1 MSAPTD
7 SPDAASVERFI
18 PAPAA
23 AIFDLLADPARH
35 RDIDGSGT
43 VQGPPAGSQRLVLG
57 STFGMDMKAG
67 FGYTMVNTVVEFET
81 DRRIAWQPRPDKAF
95 LRPFVGGRI
104 WRYELEPSDD
114 GGTVVTETFDW
125 STSKS
130 TQYVELMGWP
140 KRNEANVNATLDRLV
155 AYFEHRADL

>member
-1 MSAPTD
+1 MADKSVSATRT
-7 SPDAASVERFI
+7 V
-18 PAPAA
+18 PAPPDKVFA
-23 AIFDLLADPARH
+23 LLRDPSMH
-35 RDIDGSGT
+35 SVIDGSGH
-43 VQGPPAGSQRLVLG
+43 VLG
-57 STFGMDMKAG
+57 ARTKTKELSLGDKFTTSNRIVLPYLIA
-67 FGYTMVNTVVEFET
+67 NTVVEFEQ
-81 DRRIAWQPRPDKAF
+81 DRRIAWAH
-95 LRPFVGGRI
+95 LGGWR
-104 WRYELEPSDD
+104 WRYELTAADD

>member
-1 MSAPTD
+1 MADKSVSATRT
-7 SPDAASVERFI
+7 V
-18 PAPAA
+18 PAPHDKVFA
-23 AIFDLLADPARH
+23 LLRDPSMH
-35 RDIDGSGT
+35 SVIDGGGHVMGARTKVKELS
-43 VQGPPAGSQRLVLG
+43 LG
-57 STFGMDMKAG
+57 DKFTTSNRIVVPYLIA
-67 FGYTMVNTVVEFET
+67 NTVVEFEQ
-81 DRRIAWQPRPDKAF
+81 DRQIAWAH
-95 LRPFVGGRI
+95 LGGWR
-104 WRYELEPSDD
+104 WRYELSPSDD

>member
-1 MSAPTD
+1 MADKSVSATRT
-7 SPDAASVERFI
+7 V
-18 PAPAA
+18 PAPPDKVFA
-23 AIFDLLADPARH
+23 LLRDPSMH
-35 RDIDGSGT
+35 SVIDGSGH
-43 VQGPPAGSQRLVLG
+43 VLG
-57 STFGMDMKAG
+57 SRTKVKELSLGDKFTTSNRIVLPYLIA
-67 FGYTMVNTVVEFET
+67 NTVVEFEQ
-81 DRRIAWQPRPDKAF
+81 DRRIAWAH
-95 LRPFVGGRI
+95 LGGWR

-140 KRNEANVNATLDRLV
+140 KRNEANVNATLDRLA

>member
-1 MSAPTD
+1 MADKSVSATRT
-7 SPDAASVERFI
+7 V
-18 PAPAA
+18 PAPPDKVFA
-23 AIFDLLADPARH
+23 LLRDPSMH
-35 RDIDGSGT
+35 SVIDGSGH
-43 VQGPPAGSQRLVLG
+43 VMGSRTKVKELPLG
-57 STFGMDMKAG
+57 DKFTTSNRIVVPYLIA
-67 FGYTMVNTVVEFET
+67 NTVVEFEQ
-81 DRRIAWQPRPDKAF
+81 DRLIAWAH
-95 LRPFVGGRI
+95 LGGWR

-114 GGTVVTETFDW
+114 GGTVVTESFDW

>member
-1 MSAPTD
+1 MADKSVSATRT
-7 SPDAASVERFI
+7 V
-18 PAPAA
+18 PAPPDKVFA
-23 AIFDLLADPARH
+23 LLRDPSMH
-35 RDIDGSGT
+35 SVIDGSGH
-43 VQGPPAGSQRLVLG
+43 VLG
-57 STFGMDMKAG
+57 SRTKDKELSLGDKFTTSNRIVVPYLIA
-67 FGYTMVNTVVEFET
+67 NTVVEFEQ
-81 DRRIAWQPRPDKAF
+81 DRLIAWAH
-95 LRPFVGGRI
+95 LGGWR

-114 GGTVVTETFDW
+114 GGTVVTESFDW